1 MNEWSVARRFAA
13 RELRA
18 GIRGFRILI
27 TCLALGVASVAGV
40 GSLASA
46 LTAGLKAEG
55 RILLG
60 GDVDLT
66 FTHRRASGEQLDWLR
81 ASTAA
86 ISTIVEMRTMARRT
100 DTNRQ
105 RLVELKAV
113 DAEYPLYGGLEL
125 RDDVVLSEALAQ
137 QGKKAWGAA
146 VDPHVLE
153 HLGLK
158 FGDLFRIGDIEL
170 QVTAVIEREPDRGTR
185 AFRLGPRIITS
196 NGALAAT
203 GLEQPGSLIRYHY
216 RLALPLETKLAD
228 WRRRLQERFPSA
240 GWRIRDVEN
249 AAPSIQRFI
258 DRVAL
263 FLSLI
268 GLTALLVGGV
278 GVANSVS
285 SFMDSRITSI
295 ATLKCLGAS
304 RGMIFRIY
312 FLQVAAMTLV
322 GIVLGLLVGTLMPMM
337 VAPLLQGRLPV
348 TVEFGL
354 HAVPLLTAGAFGLL
368 VAAMFTLWPLG
379 LAGEIR
385 ASALFRSATERL
397 SGRPSRRVYAV
408 MAILA
413 VLIGVLAIAT
423 AVRPEMAAWYIV
435 GSLLV
440 FGIFRLAGAMIVR
453 GLRRLPRPRQP
464 LLRLAL
470 ANLYRPGAPT
480 TGALLS
486 LGLGLT
492 VLVAVALLEHNLKYQ
507 IEQVLPEEAPGYY
520 FIDIQANQAEEFK
533 KLVQGHPGV
542 GVVQQVPML
551 RGRIV
556 AFAEQ
561 AVEEITPPPD
571 FAWILRGDRGL
582 TWSRQPPDAGSR
594 ITAGEWWPADYSGP
608 PLVSFDARAA
618 RAFGLEVG
626 DSLTVNVLGKTV
638 SAQIAN
644 LRVIDWTSLGLN
656 FVMVF
661 SPGLLE
667 GAPQSQIA
675 TVQVG
680 ADQELALERAVADGF
695 PNVTAIRV
703 KEVLEDVN
711 LLLANLGV
719 AVRGIAA
726 VAILAGIL
734 VLGGSIAAD
743 HRRRVY
749 DAVVL
754 KVVGA
759 TRRRIFVA
767 FLAEAGMLG
776 LLASALAGLLGTAV
790 AWAIVEKVMKMRWDF
805 AIEPVL
811 WTLILALAIT
821 MLLGFVGTWR
831 ALSKKAAPL
840 LRND

>member
-1 MNEWSVARRFAA
+1 MNEWYVACRFAA
-13 RELRA
+13 RELR
-18 GIRGFRILI
+18 GGVRGFRVLI
-27 TCLALGVASVAGV
+27 ACLALGVASVAGV

-46 LTAGLKAEG
+46 LTKGLKSEG

-66 FTHRRASGEQLDWLR
+66 FTHRRASAEQLDWLR
-81 ASTAA
+81 ANTMA

-113 DAEYPLYGGLEL
+113 DAAYPLYGGLKL
-125 RDDVVLSEALAQ
+125 RDDGVLNEALAQ
-137 QGKKAWGAA
+137 SGKAWGAA
-146 VDPHVLE
+146 VDPRVLE
-153 HLGLK
+153 HLGLT
-158 FGDLFRIGDIEL
+158 FGDLFRIGDVEL
-170 QVTAVIEREPDRGTR
+170 QVAAVIEREPDRGTR
-185 AFRLGPRIITS
+185 AFRLGPRVITS
-196 NGALAAT
+196 GGALAAT

-228 WRRRLQERFPSA
+228 WRARLQERFPGA

-249 AAPSIQRFI
+249 AAPGIQRFV

-278 GVANSVS
+278 GVANSVG

-304 RGMIFRIY
+304 RGTIFRIY
-312 FLQVAAMTLV
+312 FLQVAAMASV
-322 GIVLGLLVGTLMPMM
+322 GIFLGLLVGAFTPMM
-337 VAPLLQGRLPV
+337 VSPLLEGRLPV
-348 TVEFGL
+348 TVQFGF
-354 HAVPLLTAGAFGLL
+354 HTIPLLTAGAFGFL
-368 VAAMFTLWPLG
+368 VAAVFTLWPLG
-379 LAGEIR
+379 LAGEVR
-385 ASALFRSATERL
+385 AAALFRSSTERL
-397 SGRPSRRVYAV
+397 SGRPSRRVYVAMV
-408 MAILA
+408 ILA
-413 VLIGVLAIAT
+413 ALIAILAIAT
-423 AVRPEMAAWYIV
+423 AVRPQMAAGYIA

-440 FGIFRLAGAMIVR
+440 FGIFRLAGALIVR
-453 GLRRLPRPRQP
+453 GLRLLPRPRQP

-492 VLVAVALLEHNLKYQ
+492 VLVAVALLEHNLKHQ

-520 FIDIQANQAEEFK
+520 FIDIQPNQAEAFQ
-533 KLVQGHPGV
+533 KLIQGHPGV
-542 GVVQQVPML
+542 GVVQRVPML

-556 AFAEQ
+556 ALAGQ

-582 TWSRQPPDAGSR
+582 TWSSQPPGAGSR
-594 ITAGEWWPADYSGP
+594 ITAGDWWPANYSGP

-618 RAFGLEVG
+618 KALGLGVG
-626 DSLTVNVLGKTV
+626 DSLTVNVLGKIV
-638 SAQIAN
+638 SARIAN
-644 LRVIDWTSLGLN
+644 LRVIDWTSLGIN

-675 TVQVG
+675 TVQID

-711 LLLANLGV
+711 LVLANLGV

-759 TRRRIFVA
+759 TRQRIFVA
-767 FLAEAGMLG
+767 FLAEAGILG
-776 LLASALAGLLGTAV
+776 LLASTLAGLLGTVV
-790 AWAIVEKVMKMRWDF
+790 AWAVVEKVMKMRWDF
-805 AIEPVL
+805 AVEPVL
-811 WTLILALAIT
+811 LTLILALVIT
-821 MLLGFVGTWR
+821 MLLGFAGTWR
-831 ALSKKAAPL
+831 ALAQKVAPL

>member
-18 GIRGFRILI
+18 GVRGFCVLI
-27 TCLALGVASVAGV
+27 ACLALGVASVAGV

-66 FTHRRASGEQLDWLR
+66 FTHRRASAEQLDWLR

-86 ISTIVEMRTMARRT
+86 ISNIVEMRTMARRT

-113 DAEYPLYGGLEL
+113 DAGYPLYGGLKL
-125 RDDVVLSEALAQ
+125 RGDAVLSEALAQ
-137 QGKKAWGAA
+137 RGEAWGAA
-146 VDPHVLE
+146 VDPRVLE

-158 FGDLFRIGDIEL
+158 FSDFFRIGDVEL

-185 AFRLGPRIITS
+185 AFRLGPRVITS
-196 NGALAAT
+196 SGALAAT
-203 GLEQPGSLIRYHY
+203 ALEQPGSLIRYHY

-228 WRRRLQERFPSA
+228 WRARLQERFPGA

-249 AAPSIQRFI
+249 AAPGIQRFV

-278 GVANSVS
+278 GVANSVG

-304 RGMIFRIY
+304 RGTIFRIY
-312 FLQVAAMTLV
+312 FLQVGAMASVSVL
-322 GIVLGLLVGTLMPMM
+322 LGLLVGAFTPMM
-337 VAPLLQGRLPV
+337 VAPLLEGLLPV
-348 TVEFGL
+348 TVQFGF
-354 HAVPLLTAGAFGLL
+354 HVVPLLTAGIFGFL
-368 VAAMFTLWPLG
+368 VAAVFTLWPLG
-379 LAGEIR
+379 LAGEVR
-385 ASALFRSATERL
+385 AAALFRSTTERL
-397 SGRPSRRVYAV
+397 SGRPPRRVYVA
-408 MAILA
+408 MAILV
-413 VLIGVLAIAT
+413 VLIAVLAIAT

-464 LLRLAL
+464 LVRLAL

-520 FIDIQANQAEEFK
+520 FIDIQANQAEAFQ

-542 GVVQQVPML
+542 GVVQRVPML

-556 AFAEQ
+556 ALAGQ
-561 AVEEITPPPD
+561 GVEEITPPTD

-594 ITAGEWWPADYSGP
+594 ITAGEWWPADYNGP

-618 RAFGLEVG
+618 KAFGLEVG
-626 DSLTVNVLGKTV
+626 DSLTVNIMGKTV
-638 SAQIAN
+638 SARIAN
-644 LRVIDWTSLGLN
+644 LRVIDWTSLGIN

-675 TVQVG
+675 TVQIDV
-680 ADQELALERAVADGF
+680 DQELALEHAVADGF

-759 TRRRIFVA
+759 TRRRIFIA
-767 FLAEAGMLG
+767 FLLEAGMLG
-776 LLASALAGLLGTAV
+776 LLASAIAGVLGTV
-790 AWAIVEKVMKMRWDF
+790 LAWAIVEKVMKMRWDF
-805 AIEPVL
+805 AVEPVL

-821 MLLGFVGTWR
+821 MLLGFAGTWR
-831 ALSKKAAPL
+831 ALSQKAGPF

>member
-18 GIRGFRILI
+18 GVRGFRVLI
-27 TCLALGVASVAGV
+27 ACLALGVASVAGV

-46 LTAGLKAEG
+46 LTAGLKSEG

-66 FTHRRASGEQLDWLR
+66 FTHRRASAEQLDWLR
-81 ASTAA
+81 ANTMA
-86 ISTIVEMRTMARRT
+86 ISTIVEMRTMARHT

-113 DAEYPLYGGLEL
+113 DSRYPLYGGLKL
-125 RDDVVLSEALAQ
+125 RDDAVLNEALAQ
-137 QGKKAWGAA
+137 SGKAWGAA
-146 VDPHVLE
+146 VDPRVLE

-158 FGDLFRIGDIEL
+158 FGDLFRIGDVEL
-170 QVTAVIEREPDRGTR
+170 QVAAVIEREPDRGTR
-185 AFRLGPRIITS
+185 AFRLGPRVITS
-196 NGALAAT
+196 GGALAAT

-228 WRRRLQERFPSA
+228 WRARLQERFPGA

-249 AAPSIQRFI
+249 AAPGIQRFV

-278 GVANSVS
+278 GVANSVG

-304 RGMIFRIY
+304 RGTIFRIY
-312 FLQVAAMTLV
+312 FLQVAAMASV
-322 GIVLGLLVGTLMPMM
+322 GIFLGLLIGAFTPMM
-337 VAPLLQGRLPV
+337 VSPLLEGRLPV
-348 TVEFGL
+348 TVQFGF
-354 HAVPLLTAGAFGLL
+354 HAIPLLTAGAFGFL
-368 VAAMFTLWPLG
+368 VAAVFTVWPLG
-379 LAGEIR
+379 LAGEVR
-385 ASALFRSATERL
+385 AAALFRSTSERL
-397 SGRPSRRVYAV
+397 SGRPSRRVYVAMV
-408 MAILA
+408 ILA
-413 VLIGVLAIAT
+413 ALIAVLAIAT
-423 AVRPEMAAWYIV
+423 AVRPQMAAGYIV

-440 FGIFRLAGAMIVR
+440 FGIFRLAGALIVR

-492 VLVAVALLEHNLKYQ
+492 VLVAVALLEHNLKHQ

-520 FIDIQANQAEEFK
+520 FIDIQPNQAEAFQ

-542 GVVQQVPML
+542 GVVQRVPML

-556 AFAEQ
+556 ALAGQ

-582 TWSRQPPDAGSR
+582 TWSVQPPDAGSR

-618 RAFGLEVG
+618 KAFGLGVG
-626 DSLTVNVLGKTV
+626 DNLTVNVLGKTL
-638 SAQIAN
+638 SARIAN
-644 LRVIDWTSLGLN
+644 LRVIDWTSLGIN

-675 TVQVG
+675 TVQID

-711 LLLANLGV
+711 LVLANLGV

-759 TRRRIFVA
+759 TRRRILVA

-776 LLASALAGLLGTAV
+776 LLASALAGLLGTVV
-790 AWAIVEKVMKMRWDF
+790 AWAVVEKVMKMRWDF
-805 AIEPVL
+805 AVEPVL

-821 MLLGFVGTWR
+821 MLLGFAGTWR
-831 ALSKKAAPL
+831 ALSQKAAPL